1 MNPWLKNISIAQIAS
16 GLLVPIGAAQAGPAN
31 PPTPPPECEAVLV
44 ASWLPNLP
52 RLTEPGFLRQRLAT
66 SKADLKT
73 AVREILELDK
83 NQRTFTNTVLRL
95 EDARAQYLEKI
106 IYYLAVA
113 STVVPGDSQQELQKI
128 QVEAF
133 DALNELALNHEL
145 YLATQD
151 QKPEN
156 PAQQALLKEYNEMF
170 RENGAT
176 LIEASRRRIQK
187 LQTEMSELQVAYL
200 NNLKKEILISLHK
213 DELTGVDLTPLK
225 PTAEGLYQVA
235 AQSSDS
241 VRRLLT
247 TATSE
252 ETRKKIFLAYR
263 SRAPKNSAILI
274 DYVNKAGEIASL
286 LGKDNTL
293 DSMISP
299 ESLARNRHEVARV
312 ISELRTHMQP
322 GLTAKREAMQALKA
336 ATGSTKPLAP
346 WDVFYFEAQL
356 EKQEAAAKTDELAG
370 IEKHFPAIPTMERT
384 LHVFAR
390 LLSLQ
395 VLERKDLVGW
405 TPEVRAFEVRKL
417 DGAPVGLLYLD
428 PHSRPEKDPNTAFV
442 SRLSPPVA
450 NRHAPAVAVVFNM
463 GPKEEAASKYLE
475 ISKVGTL
482 VHEFGHAFHALLA
495 KADYVSTWGYNRTTD
510 FVEIPSNFGELLL
523 TDPNTLTAIADGGL
537 TRAQAEAVAR
547 ELSGTPRVSPTHL
560 HNTFFLAW
568 LDQLLFDR
576 ATGPSTL
583 TPAQLHRLYRQAHFD
598 FYGFETDPGDRFFD
612 SFSHLV
618 VGYGGNYYS
627 YFWSKMAAI
636 HIWDRMSALGGFH
649 SPQAR
654 AQYVSEVLEPTTAV
668 HAKQALES
676 FLGTPMSPVPY
687 LRRLGLASE

>member
-1 MNPWLKNISIAQIAS
+1 MNPWLKNISIALIAS
-16 GLLVPIGAAQAGPAN
+16 GLLMPIGAAQAS
-31 PPTPPPECEAVLV
+31 PECEAVLV
-44 ASWLPNLP
+44 ASWLPDLP
-52 RLTEPGFLRQRLAT
+52 RLTEPGFLHQRLA
-66 SKADLKT
+66 SAKKDLTT
-73 AVREILELDK
+73 AVQEILEIDQ

-95 EDARAQYLEKI
+95 EDARSRYLEEI
-106 IYYLAVA
+106 VYYLAVA
-113 STVVPGDSQQELQKI
+113 STVVPGDGQQDLQKI
-128 QVEAF
+128 QVDAF
-133 DALNELALNHEL
+133 DVLNELALNHEL
-145 YLATQD
+145 YLAIQD
-151 QKPEN
+151 QKPES
-156 PAQQALLKEYNEMF
+156 PAQQALLKEYMEMF

-176 LIEASRRRIQK
+176 LDQASRKTIQK

-200 NNLKKEILISLHK
+200 NNLKKEILVSFRE
-213 DELTGVDLTPLK
+213 DELKGVDLTTLK
-225 PTAEGLYQVA
+225 PTAEGLYQIA

-241 VRRLLT
+241 VRKILT
-247 TATSE
+247 SATSE

-263 SRAPKNSAILI
+263 SRAPKNSEILI
-274 DYVNKAGEIASL
+274 DYVNKAGEIAQL

-293 DSMISP
+293 DSLISP
-299 ESLARNRHEVARV
+299 ESLARNRQEVARV
-312 ISELRTHMQP
+312 IGELRAHMQP

-336 ATGSTKPLAP
+336 ASGSTKPLAP
-346 WDVFYFEAQL
+346 WDIFYFESQL
-356 EKQEAAAKTDELAG
+356 EKKEAATKTNELNG
-370 IEKHFPAIPTMERT
+370 IERHFPAIATMERA

-395 VLERKDLVGW
+395 VVERKDLVGW

-428 PHSRPEKDPNTAFV
+428 PHSRLEKDPNTAFV
-442 SRLSPPVA
+442 SRLAAPEA
-450 NRHAPAVAVVFNM
+450 NRQAPAVAVVFNM
-463 GPKEEAASKYLE
+463 GPREEADSKYLE
-475 ISKVGTL
+475 IQKVGTL

-495 KADYVSTWGYNRTTD
+495 KADYVSTWGYNRTID
-510 FVEIPSNFGELLL
+510 FIEIPSNFGELLL
-523 TDPNTLTAIADGGL
+523 TDPDTLMAIADGGL

-568 LDQLLFDR
+568 IDQLLFDR
-576 ATGPSTL
+576 ASGPSTL

-598 FYGFETDPGDRFFD
+598 FYGIETDPGDRFFD

-649 SPQAR
+649 SPVAR
-654 AQYVSEVLEPTTAV
+654 AKYVSEVLEPTTAV
-668 HAKQALES
+668 HAQQALEN

-687 LRRLGLASE
+687 LRRLGLAAE